1 VRLGGEVLDCDPH
14 GPDGDLEIAAAIGKR
29 DCLTVWNALPTSPSS
44 ETPRVRTENEAS
56 SRLGRLNRSDSVG
69 RTAKLLMLKR
79 MKSVGFA
86 AARVARRC
94 RRDESAK
101 WLIL

>member
-1 VRLGGEVLDCDPH
+1 
-14 GPDGDLEIAAAIGKR
+14 
-29 DCLTVWNALPTSPSS
+29 
-44 ETPRVRTENEAS
+44 
-56 SRLGRLNRSDSVG
+56 
-69 RTAKLLMLKR
+69 MLKR